1 MVESQPQ
8 AFPFIAEVPPTGY
21 QEKTPGFELVQRF
34 LARFGYLLLG
44 TYDEGLL
51 DSITST
57 ALAKYQEFNRL
68 PITGVFGEA
77 TRSAMTQAR
86 CAMPDIGSGVAF
98 NLTCAW
104 DRRNLAFA
112 FDRGTTDIAGGQEF
126 QAIRAAFQTW
136 AAVVPLTFT
145 EVELNQNPDI
155 RLGWRP
161 ANDPDLS
168 MVGGTLAHAD
178 FPPGCSLVTTMLPKP
193 VHFDD
198 TEHLWS
204 IGAAPSAFDVE
215 TVALHEIGHIL
226 GLAHSS
232 VPGAV
237 MLPTI
242 GSNLTKRAL
251 TQDDI
256 RGVQILYRPP
266 LGTATP
272 ILAQHSR
279 QALDV
284 CGMSAGEG
292 ATLIQW
298 PHHSH
303 HNQLFRFEPLDDGHY
318 RIVAIHTGQVLDVSG
333 GSTDSGAPIIQWPWH
348 GGNNQRFRVKAV
360 GDGDYSLIAKH
371 SNKVLDVN
379 GASPL
384 PGATIIQWDYHGN
397 TNQRWKI

>member
-1 MVESQPQ
+1 MAESQPQ
-8 AFPFIAEVPPTGY
+8 AFPFIAEVPPTAH
-21 QEKTPGFELVQRF
+21 QEKSPGFEHVQRF
-34 LARFGYLLLG
+34 LARFGYLIPG
-44 TYDEGLL
+44 TYDDGLL
-51 DSITST
+51 DGVTST

-68 PITGVFGEA
+68 PVTGAFDED

-86 CAMPDIGSGVAF
+86 CAMPDLGSGVEF

-104 DRRNLAFA
+104 SRRNLTFA
-112 FDRGTTDIAGGQEF
+112 FDRGTTDIAGSQEF
-126 QAIRAAFQTW
+126 GAIREAFQTW

-145 EVELNQNPDI
+145 EVGLNQNPDI
-155 RLGWRP
+155 RIGWRP

-178 FPPGCSLVTTMLPKP
+178 FPPGCSLVTTTLPKP

-204 IGAAPSAFDVE
+204 IGAVPGAFDVQ
-215 TVALHEIGHIL
+215 TVALHELGHIL

-232 VPGAV
+232 VFDAV

-256 RGVQILYRPP
+256 RGVQTLYRPP
-266 LGTATP
+266 LGTAAF
-272 ILAQHSR
+272 IVARHSR
-279 QALDV
+279 QVLDV
-284 CGMSAGEG
+284 RGESLDGG
-292 ATLIQW
+292 ANLVQW
-298 PHHSH
+298 PRHGH
-303 HNQLFRFEPLDDGHY
+303 HNQLFRFEPLNDGCY
-318 RIVAIHTGQVLDVSG
+318 RIVVVHTGQVLDVSG

-348 GGNNQRFRVKAV
+348 GGDNQRFRLEAAE
-360 GDGDYSLIAKH
+360 DGDSTLIAKH

-379 GASPL
+379 GASRL
-384 PGATIIQWDYHGN
+384 PGATVIQWDYHGDP
-397 TNQRWKI
+397 NQRWRI